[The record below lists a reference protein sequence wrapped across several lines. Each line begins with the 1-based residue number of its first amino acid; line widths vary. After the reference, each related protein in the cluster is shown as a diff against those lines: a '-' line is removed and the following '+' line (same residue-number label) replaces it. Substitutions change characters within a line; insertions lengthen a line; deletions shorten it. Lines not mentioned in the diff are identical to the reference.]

1 MYLPQTLTPLALV
14 ALALSAAPVQAQS
27 PERQTPESELPGSF
41 KRLLQRGAI
50 PAVFEPRYVAA
61 SEAKIRPEAWV
72 LGVVIEG
79 KARAYSL
86 NLLNRHEVVN
96 DTLGKTHFAAVW

>member
-1 MYLPQTLTPLALV
+1 MKSLTPF
-14 ALALSAAPVQAQS
+14 ALALTAALLWAPSARAQAVDS
-27 PERQTPESELPGSF
+27 PESQLPGTF
-41 KRLLQRGAI
+41 KRLLKRGAI
-50 PAVFEPRYVAA
+50 PAVFKPQYVPAT
-61 SEAKIRPEAWV
+61 EAKIRPEAWI

-79 KARAYSL
+79 QPRAYSL